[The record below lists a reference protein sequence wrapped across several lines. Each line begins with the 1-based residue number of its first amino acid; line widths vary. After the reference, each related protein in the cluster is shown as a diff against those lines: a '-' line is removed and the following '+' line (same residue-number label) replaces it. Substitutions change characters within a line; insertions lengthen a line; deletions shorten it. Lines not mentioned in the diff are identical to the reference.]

1 MARTKNTK
9 KVLKGMKFSPYRGN
23 RGQTSPETDSAPPSS
38 PPASL
43 FVPGTSVVQA
53 ATGGAL
59 KDNEKKQMKDI
70 KLQKKKKVKKV
81 NQRMAATG
89 GIDLAELDTKDP
101 EMASAVRLMVEQEEK
116 DEEELKKGS
125 KTGLKLIN
133 K

>member
-23 RGQTSPETDSAPPSS
+23 RGQTSPETDSAPRPS

-43 FVPGTSVVQA
+43 FEPGTSVVQA
-53 ATGGAL
+53 ATGEAL
-59 KDNEKKQMKDI
+59 KDNEKKQIKDI

-89 GIDLAELDTKDP
+89 GIDFAELDKKDP

-116 DEEELKKGS
+116 DEEELRKGS
-125 KTGLKLIN
+125 KTGAKLIN

>member
-23 RGQTSPETDSAPPSS
+23 RGQTSPETDSAPPPS

-43 FVPGTSVVQA
+43 FEPGTSVVQA

-59 KDNEKKQMKDI
+59 KDNEKKQI
-70 KLQKKKKVKKV
+70 K
-81 NQRMAATG
+81 
-89 GIDLAELDTKDP
+89 
-101 EMASAVRLMVEQEEK
+101 
-116 DEEELKKGS
+116 ELKKGS
-125 KTGLKLIN
+125 KTGLELIN

>member
-9 KVLKGMKFSPYRGN
+9 KVLKGMKFSPYREN
-23 RGQTSPETDSAPPSS
+23 RGQTSPETDSAPPPS

-43 FVPGTSVVQA
+43 FEPGTSVVQA

-59 KDNEKKQMKDI
+59 KDNEKKQIKDI

-89 GIDLAELDTKDP
+89 GLTWP
-101 EMASAVRLMVEQEEK
+101 NW
-116 DEEELKKGS
+116 
-125 KTGLKLIN
+125 IN
-133 K
+133 RTPKWPLHCA

>member
-9 KVLKGMKFSPYRGN
+9 KVLKWMKFSPYRGN
-23 RGQTSPETDSAPPSS
+23 RGETSPETDSAPPPS

-43 FVPGTSVVQA
+43 FEPGTSVVQA

-59 KDNEKKQMKDI
+59 KDNEKKRIKDI

-89 GIDLAELDTKDP
+89 GIDLAELDKKDP
-101 EMASAVRLMVEQEEK
+101 ELASAVRLMVEQEEK
-116 DEEELKKGS
+116 GEEELKKEA
-125 KTGLKLIN
+125 KLDSN

>member
-23 RGQTSPETDSAPPSS
+23 RGQTSPETDSAPPPS
-38 PPASL
+38 PPAS
-43 FVPGTSVVQA
+43 FFEPGTSVVQEA
-53 ATGGAL
+53 AGGAL
-59 KDNEKKQMKDI
+59 KDNEKKQIKDI

-89 GIDLAELDTKDP
+89 GIDLAELDKKDP

-116 DEEELKKGS
+116 DEEELKKEA
-125 KTGLKLIN
+125 KLDLS
-133 K
+133 

>member
-23 RGQTSPETDSAPPSS
+23 WGQTSPETDSAPPPS

-43 FVPGTSVVQA
+43 FEPGTSVVQA

-59 KDNEKKQMKDI
+59 KDNEKKQIKDV
-70 KLQKKKKVKKV
+70 KLQKKKKVKKG

-89 GIDLAELDTKDP
+89 GIDLAELDKKDP

-116 DEEELKKGS
+116 DEEELKKR
-125 KTGLKLIN
+125 KQNWT
-133 K
+133 